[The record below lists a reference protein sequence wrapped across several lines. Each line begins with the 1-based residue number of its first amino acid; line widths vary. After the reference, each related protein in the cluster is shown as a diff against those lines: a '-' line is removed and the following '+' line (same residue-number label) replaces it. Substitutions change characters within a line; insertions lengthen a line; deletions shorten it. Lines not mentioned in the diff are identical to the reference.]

1 MEKRGYQIDLV
12 YVRDD
17 KVYTLC
23 EVKYLQSK
31 VTPKIIENIL
41 RINKSIKC
49 FGDKKT
55 EFAFPYY
62 NVNCIGFIFFLERF
76 H

>member
-12 YVRDD
+12 YDRDD

-31 VTPKIIENIL
+31 VTPKIIEEFEKKPALFPNPENSTIHKVLITTKERMIL
-41 RINKSIKC
+41 
-49 FGDKKT
+49 
-55 EFAFPYY
+55 
-62 NVNCIGFIFFLERF
+62 
-76 H
+76 

>member
-12 YVRDD
+12 YDRDD

-31 VTPKIIENIL
+31 VTPKIIEE
-41 RINKSIKC
+41 
-49 FGDKKT
+49 FEKKT
-55 EFAFPYY
+55 GPFP
-62 NVNCIGFIFFLERF
+62 
-76 H
+76 